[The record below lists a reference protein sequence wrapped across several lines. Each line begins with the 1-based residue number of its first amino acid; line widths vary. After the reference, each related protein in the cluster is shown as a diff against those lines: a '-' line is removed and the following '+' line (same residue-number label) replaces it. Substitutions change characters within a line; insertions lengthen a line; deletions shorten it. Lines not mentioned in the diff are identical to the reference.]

1 MGLFGGKSEDDLR
14 ASGTPTTAR
23 VTYVDDT
30 GKRREDGRQAKLKV
44 RVQLESG
51 SARGREM
58 DQEKWVPAD
67 RPPRVGEHV
76 QIRFDPDHIDDWA
89 WGDPA
94 MYGLAAPAQAPAP
107 TPAAPVPT
115 PAAPAAPVIP
125 AMPGFQAGGFDMTQ
139 IQDMIA
145 TAFEQGNVTFES
157 VSQVFDAT
165 GAAAPAPSPDALA
178 DRLRRVDDLLKSGV
192 LTEAEHREQRQRI
205 IDSI

>member
-1 MGLFGGKSEDDLR
+1 MGLFGGKSEDELR
-14 ASGTPTTAR
+14 ESGTPTTAR

-58 DQEKWVPAD
+58 EQAKWVPAD
-67 RPPRVGEHV
+67 RRPRVGEHV

-94 MYGLAAPAQAPAP
+94 MYGLA
-107 TPAAPVPT
+107 TPAAAPV
-115 PAAPAAPVIP
+115 PAAPAAPRAVS
-125 AMPGFQAGGFDMTQ
+125 AAPGVQGSGFDMTQ
-139 IQDMIA
+139 FQEMIA
-145 TAFEQGNVTFES
+145 TALAQGNVTFQS
-157 VSQVFDAT
+157 ASQVFDLT
-165 GAAAPAPSPDALA
+165 GDGPPASSAAATA
-178 DRLRRVDDLLKSGV
+178 DRLRRLDDLLEKGI

-205 IDSI
+205 IDSV

>member
-1 MGLFGGKSEDDLR
+1 MGLFGGKSEADLR
-14 ASGTPTTAR
+14 ESGTPTTAR

-30 GKRREDGRQAKLKV
+30 GRRREDGRQAKVKV

-58 DQEKWVPAD
+58 EQEKWVPAD
-67 RPPRVGEHV
+67 RLPRVGESV
-76 QIRFDPDHIDDWA
+76 QIRFDADHIDDWA
-89 WGDPA
+89 WGDAA
-94 MYGLAAPAQAPAP
+94 MYGLATPAPAP
-107 TPAAPVPT
+107 
-115 PAAPAAPVIP
+115 APAAPVSPVVP
-125 AMPGFQAGGFDMTQ
+125 AVPGFQAGGFDMTQ
-139 IQDMIA
+139 IQQMIA

-165 GAAAPAPSPDALA
+165 AAAAPAPSPGALA
-178 DRLRRVDDLLKSGV
+178 DRLRRVDDLLEKGV